1 MIHSIFTTINHVVV
15 YFFETHLYFFYVHIN
30 VVSRYTSFIW
40 WRIVNPKYWWGPFN
54 QFGYL
59 IAGQLVCNEPSRTLF
74 HRFGSLRTLKIGIF
88 DWNRWENKCGLIHKA
103 RESLYLSNLS
113 VTVEWHLPFGFDEMY
128 LYLTRFTFVSSI
140 PQCQLPAPLIHVT
153 YVHLDIQLMFFFAQ
167 CKCRSHH
174 NLHKL
179 SILFY
184 ENHFHLRPYKLIIN
198 LALSGI
204 FLWSSLSIMDWT
216 FNLMVEMRQLIAPDW
231 CRRVW
236 PQLKSWHSMTM
247 ISLWSYA

>member
-1 MIHSIFTTINHVVV
+1 MW
-15 YFFETHLYFFYVHIN
+15 VHTQSKR
-30 VVSRYTSFIW
+30 VTLSV
-40 WRIVNPKYWWGPFN
+40 
-54 QFGYL
+54 
-59 IAGQLVCNEPSRTLF
+59 QLVSYGWMASAVRIRWNVPLSHEVHFRLF
-74 HRFGSLRTLKIGIF
+74 NTSMPITCTTHT
-88 DWNRWENKCGLIHKA
+88 C
-103 RESLYLSNLS
+103 
-113 VTVEWHLPFGFDEMY
+113 HLC
-128 LYLTRFTFVSSI
+128 TF
-140 PQCQLPAPLIHVT
+140 
-153 YVHLDIQLMFFFAQ
+153 DIQSMLFSQ

-236 PQLKSWHSMTM
+236 PQLESWHSMTM
-247 ISLWSYA
+247 IS